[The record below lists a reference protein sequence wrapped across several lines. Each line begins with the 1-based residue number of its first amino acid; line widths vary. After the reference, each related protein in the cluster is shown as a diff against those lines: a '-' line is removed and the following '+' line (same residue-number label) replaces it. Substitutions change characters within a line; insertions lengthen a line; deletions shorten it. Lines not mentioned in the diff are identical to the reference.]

1 MSDVMRP
8 IPYPQLLDW
17 VLTEY
22 RNEGSIFGVSKIIR
36 HTDGCALSLFGEKT
50 EAPFG
55 PAAGPNTQLAQNIV
69 AAYAAGARFFELKT
83 VQKMDGRELAACVP
97 KPCIAAGDEGYNC
110 EWSTELTVEQAYEE
124 YVKAWFLC
132 KVLAKELGLGDPDG
146 FIFNMSAGY
155 DLDGIRT
162 PKIDAFIEGMKDA
175 SARPVFAECREA
187 TRKAVQEGRLERVDE
202 SFADCISPHISRSIT
217 ESTLHGCPPAEI
229 ERIAT
234 YLLEEKGLHT
244 FIKCNPTLLG
254 YDFARTTLDRLGFD
268 YVAFD
273 DHHFREDLQWGD
285 AVPML
290 QRLTELGRKLQLTF
304 GVKLTN
310 TFPVDVKAGELP
322 SQEMYMSGR
331 SLFPLTIEL
340 ARRISE
346 AFGGQ
351 MRISFSGGADAGNL
365 AALTG
370 AGIWP
375 VTMATNLL
383 KPGGYQRLSQMASLT
398 QKLTAEQN
406 GSAVFGGV
414 DTAAVA
420 ALAEDALTNPRY
432 RKPVKGTP
440 DRKSEEPLPLM
451 DCFIAPCRTGCPIRQ
466 DIPAYLHALEEGRNE
481 DALKIILSRNPLPFT
496 TGTICPHTCTD
507 RCMRS
512 HYEEGVHIRRMKLF
526 AAETAFQTVKPSIRP
541 KPARTGRR
549 IAVVGGGPAGLA
561 AASFLAREGFPVTVF
576 EKREQAGGV
585 PRWAIPAFRISS
597 GAIDRDVELALS
609 FGAEI
614 RTGREVSSV
623 AELKAE
629 GFTDVIVSCGAWA
642 PGRKVLPDGAD
653 LDALTFLV
661 KAKEDPAG
669 LQTGEDVVVVGGG
682 NTAMDVARAAAHLP
696 GVKHVR
702 LVYRRTKR
710 YMPADEEELQAAVAD
725 GVEFHELLSPVSL
738 ADGVLTLDVMKL
750 GDPDASGRRAPVSS
764 GVTVRMAA
772 SCVISAV
779 GERVD
784 ASLLRD
790 AGAELDARGLP
801 VTDAWNRTTVPHLY
815 AAGDG
820 RRGPATVVK
829 AIADAQRAAAAICA
843 EADGVTEEEADR
855 NLFGA
860 FEEDNASLPAEE
872 AKARKGRI
880 EPDTTVLPD
889 RRCLGCAGVCEVC
902 TDVCPNRANIA
913 VRVPGLSE
921 EQILHIDGMCNEC
934 GNCAVF
940 CPHTGR
946 PYRDKLTLYWTEE
959 DFLNSE
965 NTGFLPLGGTRVR
978 IRLNGTVR
986 DLDAG
991 DPHCGLDEPLRKLIV
1006 TVLTDKPYLLRK

>member
-496 TGTICPHTCTD
+496 
-507 RCMRS
+507 RS
-512 HYEEGVHIRRMKLF
+512 GRSPRGPDGGSPWSAEARPGWPRRLSSHGKDF
-526 AAETAFQTVKPSIRP
+526 RSRSSKKESRQAACRDGRFRRSGFH
-541 KPARTGRR
+541 PARSTGMWSWR
-549 IAVVGGGPAGLA
+549 
-561 AASFLAREGFPVTVF
+561 FL
-576 EKREQAGGV
+576 
-585 PRWAIPAFRISS
+585 
-597 GAIDRDVELALS
+597 
-609 FGAEI
+609 
-614 RTGREVSSV
+614 
-623 AELKAE
+623 
-629 GFTDVIVSCGAWA
+629 
-642 PGRKVLPDGAD
+642 
-653 LDALTFLV
+653 
-661 KAKEDPAG
+661 
-669 LQTGEDVVVVGGG
+669 
-682 NTAMDVARAAAHLP
+682 
-696 GVKHVR
+696 
-702 LVYRRTKR
+702 
-710 YMPADEEELQAAVAD
+710 
-725 GVEFHELLSPVSL
+725 
-738 ADGVLTLDVMKL
+738 
-750 GDPDASGRRAPVSS
+750 SGRRS
-764 GVTVRMAA
+764 G
-772 SCVISAV
+772 
-779 GERVD
+779 
-784 ASLLRD
+784 
-790 AGAELDARGLP
+790 P
-801 VTDAWNRTTVPHLY
+801 
-815 AAGDG
+815 DG
-820 RRGPATVVK
+820 R
-829 AIADAQRAAAAICA
+829 
-843 EADGVTEEEADR
+843 
-855 NLFGA
+855 
-860 FEEDNASLPAEE
+860 S
-872 AKARKGRI
+872 
-880 EPDTTVLPD
+880 
-889 RRCLGCAGVCEVC
+889 
-902 TDVCPNRANIA
+902 
-913 VRVPGLSE
+913 
-921 EQILHIDGMCNEC
+921 
-934 GNCAVF
+934 
-940 CPHTGR
+940 R
-946 PYRDKLTLYWTEE
+946 PSR
-959 DFLNSE
+959 S
-965 NTGFLPLGGTRVR
+965 
-978 IRLNGTVR
+978 
-986 DLDAG
+986 
-991 DPHCGLDEPLRKLIV
+991 
-1006 TVLTDKPYLLRK
+1006 